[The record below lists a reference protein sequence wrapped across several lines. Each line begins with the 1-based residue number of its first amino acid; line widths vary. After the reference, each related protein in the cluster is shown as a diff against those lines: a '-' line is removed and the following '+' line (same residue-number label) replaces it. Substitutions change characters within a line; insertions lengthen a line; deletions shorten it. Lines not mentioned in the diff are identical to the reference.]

1 MINITELKK
10 RLLSEAQELSPK
22 QKKIAG
28 AAEPKDKITGADF
41 AALRAKKD
49 VKKEEFGIGAMLKNA
64 MRLLEPEELEA
75 FYNALKDE
83 PVIDK
88 AEYRPDFVDG
98 LKKIIMSK
106 DSDSESAKAAKA
118 ILNLPNPGHRYGPDK
133 IDQIFDYI
141 KNKKGDAIQE
151 GGDHE
156 VSMAHNSLESIIKS
170 AMELKAKLGG
180 DERNIPGWIQD
191 HITNAE
197 NYIDQ
202 AAQGFHELS
211 PEDQGEAD
219 YDELP
224 DGTEEEPVDD
234 MHNMSLSGLMESLME
249 ATGWKSKDLH
259 DNYNSKKIDEDLS
272 IISWIT
278 ILIASLL
285 ANPIS
290 GPMIID
296 LFKYLFQDLPEQR
309 RKAKELRT
317 YNEPDKR
324 KKVLALAKEIES
336 KLSTGK
342 KKYLKGLI
350 NIIGKAKLEDEA
362 KAYQDL
368 DSYAQMYKRQLDAAS
383 NNKGGLKENLN
394 VDIEAALKRL
404 PIPSKEAGDEALI
417 EDEANKKPSAGLTKK
432 QKSAISKKAKA
443 GKDIGKK
450 GKGFEKI
457 AKAAAEKYGSKE
469 RGQKVA
475 AAAMWKSAAKK
486 AK

>member
-41 AALRAKKD
+41 AALRAKKGM
-49 VKKEEFGIGAMLKNA
+49 KE
-64 MRLLEPEELEA
+64 
-75 FYNALKDE
+75 
-83 PVIDK
+83 
-88 AEYRPDFVDG
+88 
-98 LKKIIMSK
+98 
-106 DSDSESAKAAKA
+106 
-118 ILNLPNPGHRYGPDK
+118 
-133 IDQIFDYI
+133 
-141 KNKKGDAIQE
+141 
-151 GGDHE
+151 DHE

-170 AMELKAKLGG
+170 AMELKAKLGS

-202 AAQGFHELS
+202 ASQGFHELS
-211 PEDQGEAD
+211 HDDQGEAD

-224 DGTEEEPVDD
+224 NGTEEEPVDD
-234 MHNMSLSGLMESLME
+234 MHNMSLAGLMEDM
-249 ATGWKSKDLH
+249 
-259 DNYNSKKIDEDLS
+259 IDE
-272 IISWIT
+272 
-278 ILIASLL
+278 
-285 ANPIS
+285 
-290 GPMIID
+290 
-296 LFKYLFQDLPEQR
+296 K
-309 RKAKELRT
+309 
-317 YNEPDKR
+317 
-324 KKVLALAKEIES
+324 
-336 KLSTGK
+336 
-342 KKYLKGLI
+342 
-350 NIIGKAKLEDEA
+350 
-362 KAYQDL
+362 
-368 DSYAQMYKRQLDAAS
+368 
-383 NNKGGLKENLN
+383 
-394 VDIEAALKRL
+394 
-404 PIPSKEAGDEALI
+404 
-417 EDEANKKPSAGLTKK
+417 KKPSAGLTKK

>member
-10 RLLSEAQELSPK
+10 RLLSEAEELSPK

-41 AALRAKKD
+41 AALRAKKGM
-49 VKKEEFGIGAMLKNA
+49 KE
-64 MRLLEPEELEA
+64 
-75 FYNALKDE
+75 
-83 PVIDK
+83 
-88 AEYRPDFVDG
+88 
-98 LKKIIMSK
+98 
-106 DSDSESAKAAKA
+106 
-118 ILNLPNPGHRYGPDK
+118 
-133 IDQIFDYI
+133 
-141 KNKKGDAIQE
+141 
-151 GGDHE
+151 GDHE

-211 PEDQGEAD
+211 HDDQAPET
-219 YDELP
+219 DELP

-234 MHNMSLSGLMESLME
+234 MHNMSLAGLMEDM
-249 ATGWKSKDLH
+249 
-259 DNYNSKKIDEDLS
+259 IDE
-272 IISWIT
+272 
-278 ILIASLL
+278 
-285 ANPIS
+285 
-290 GPMIID
+290 
-296 LFKYLFQDLPEQR
+296 K
-309 RKAKELRT
+309 
-317 YNEPDKR
+317 
-324 KKVLALAKEIES
+324 
-336 KLSTGK
+336 
-342 KKYLKGLI
+342 
-350 NIIGKAKLEDEA
+350 
-362 KAYQDL
+362 
-368 DSYAQMYKRQLDAAS
+368 
-383 NNKGGLKENLN
+383 
-394 VDIEAALKRL
+394 
-404 PIPSKEAGDEALI
+404 
-417 EDEANKKPSAGLTKK
+417 KKPSAGLTKK